1 MENLTWYNIVSF
13 CLLLT
18 NILGTFYI
26 CSLCTKIPNFMMSE
40 KTKISLRL
48 IMNGIALIE
57 VLFLISLHAG
67 ITENVGVSIKYL
79 NSFSNKIYT
88 VAENVKSIVFL
99 TIIIMV
105 IKWIK
110 LKLNFIDE
118 HTGKDV
124 R

>member
-99 TIIIMV
+99 TMIIMV